1 MREIIFCVIFYS
13 AAIAAKEG
21 NVSQKIM
28 NGYFH
33 AQLSK
38 RYILDPMLVLKNPRD
53 LFRKMRSQ
61 RVSNARKCSLL
72 EM

>member
-1 MREIIFCVIFYS
+1 MREIIFCVIFY
-13 AAIAAKEG
+13 ATAVAAKEG
-21 NVSQKIM
+21 NVFQKIM

-33 AQLSK
+33 AQLSN
-38 RYILDPMLVLKNPRD
+38 RYILDPIKNPRD

>member
-1 MREIIFCVIFYS
+1 MREIIFCVIFY
-13 AAIAAKEG
+13 ATAVAAKEG
-21 NVSQKIM
+21 NVFQKII

-33 AQLSK
+33 AQLSN
-38 RYILDPMLVLKNPRD
+38 RYSLDPVQVFKKRRD